1 MREDIIALSRK
12 EIKKLRVIHMVMDG
26 CMIQEKAGELL
37 GLSGRQVRRIIKKVK
52 QQGDEG
58 IRHGNRGRGSPR
70 KMSKVY
76 EDRVIQVIKERYR
89 DFGPTLASEKLLE
102 SEGIRISKEKLR
114 QVMLDQGIWQRKR
127 RRRKI
132 HPWRQRKEY
141 LGEMVQMDGSHH
153 DWLEGRGPQLVLMGY
168 IDDATNR
175 FFGRFYD
182 YEGVYPA
189 MDTLERY
196 IRLYGVPVSLYL
208 DKHSTYKTTRQPS
221 VDELLRGQ
229 SAATQFERACREVG
243 TKVIHAHSPQAK
255 GRIERVFATLQ
266 DRLVKEM
273 RLAGVNTI
281 KEANEFLEYYL
292 PKHNERFA
300 KEQLKERDLHQ
311 PLPKGV
317 NLYEIFC
324 LRAPRTINNGY
335 IIRWKRRRFLIHNA
349 NIAMRRQKVVV
360 REHFDSK
367 ITIKFNGRYLKF
379 QEVFESKPLKIQQ
392 KKEPVKGK
400 VSKKGKYIPPPDHPW
415 RRHNPKLHHNC
426 YLERI

>member
-175 FFGRFYD
+175 FFW
-182 YEGVYPA
+182 P
-189 MDTLERY
+189 
-196 IRLYGVPVSLYL
+196 
-208 DKHSTYKTTRQPS
+208 
-221 VDELLRGQ
+221 
-229 SAATQFERACREVG
+229 
-243 TKVIHAHSPQAK
+243 
-255 GRIERVFATLQ
+255 
-266 DRLVKEM
+266 
-273 RLAGVNTI
+273 
-281 KEANEFLEYYL
+281 FL
-292 PKHNERFA
+292 
-300 KEQLKERDLHQ
+300 
-311 PLPKGV
+311 
-317 NLYEIFC
+317 
-324 LRAPRTINNGY
+324 
-335 IIRWKRRRFLIHNA
+335 
-349 NIAMRRQKVVV
+349 
-360 REHFDSK
+360 
-367 ITIKFNGRYLKF
+367 
-379 QEVFESKPLKIQQ
+379 
-392 KKEPVKGK
+392 
-400 VSKKGKYIPPPDHPW
+400 
-415 RRHNPKLHHNC
+415 
-426 YLERI
+426 